1 MRYNL
6 YLLQYNNYYNRVVKK
21 LNTLEAYQDYLVAK
35 IMDLN
40 IDIKDS
46 INTTIVINYKEQ
58 LDTPNYLL
66 IEDKVRNVVTRWF
79 VIECTMIRGLQ
90 YSLAIR
96 RDVIADYFDEIMR
109 SPCIIQKGWVSNNNV
124 LVFNKEPQN
133 FNKIKK
139 SELLI
144 KDYTESAWIVGFIDR
159 NAKYEENGTP
169 KKIYSAYKEND
180 IMVDFD
186 YGTLPTSVTD
196 YMAIGS
202 ATPTSYK
209 TAPITNV
216 NDCVVK
222 FPFNFQEWKM
232 SNNLGCYNGDYYS
245 YITGESA
252 NVKSISKFSFIGESK
267 TAISNGFYANIEND
281 MDYTPTNVP
290 TVRRENNLTPSFA
303 QTKSQIKRITDNMIP
318 KIESELS
325 LSYANNKFNLD
336 SVSYNNFMESYAGK
350 ICEISGVYYRV
361 EDVEDD
367 VVELTWTSNSKNP
380 FKDCYLTDDQLY
392 QIRENAYMSY
402 IPNLTPDNLSN
413 TDFKI
418 YGVTHKHYLKLT
430 QITTDT
436 FTTLPTTRNHLYDAP
451 YDMFVMPYSDDFK
464 YGFNNT
470 LYTTDKDLYL
480 NLAIEISK
488 VLAGAVYDIQIVPY
502 CPFVWLQDSGLDP
515 DNFVW
520 DFSLLN
526 AVEIYKTVEGV
537 DTVVGHY
544 YFSTISCDKQYV
556 SENRS
561 ELTFLFANPSYKE
574 ITCLN
579 QYILCSPNEEAKW
592 EFNPAMNKGVYG
604 WNYSFDYKPYASY
617 VKLQPV
623 WKYLYGNE
631 SYNGLTDKRGLVYN
645 GNYSITQLTDAWQTY
660 IQNNKNYQQIF
671 DTEISAQIKK
681 FDMNQ
686 KAQWETVGYR
696 NFSFNPIKSI
706 LGIVGENKQ
715 MDFDRE
721 VFNVDLSAKRD
732 LFNYQLDNIQSLPNT
747 LKKISS
753 INIDFRLYPFVE
765 IYSCTEQEK
774 SIFRDD
780 IRWNGMTIMAPG
792 YIEDYID
799 PNNET
804 FIKATLIRFDEF
816 EAQENDYTLVQ
827 NINIELDK
835 GIYITKEE

>member
-380 FKDCYLTDDQLY
+380 FKDCYLTDDQL
-392 QIRENAYMSY
+392 
-402 IPNLTPDNLSN
+402 
-413 TDFKI
+413 
-418 YGVTHKHYLKLT
+418 
-430 QITTDT
+430 
-436 FTTLPTTRNHLYDAP
+436 
-451 YDMFVMPYSDDFK
+451 
-464 YGFNNT
+464 FN
-470 LYTTDKDLYL
+470 
-480 NLAIEISK
+480 S
-488 VLAGAVYDIQIVPY
+488 
-502 CPFVWLQDSGLDP
+502 
-515 DNFVW
+515 
-520 DFSLLN
+520 
-526 AVEIYKTVEGV
+526 
-537 DTVVGHY
+537 
-544 YFSTISCDKQYV
+544 
-556 SENRS
+556 
-561 ELTFLFANPSYKE
+561 
-574 ITCLN
+574 
-579 QYILCSPNEEAKW
+579 
-592 EFNPAMNKGVYG
+592 
-604 WNYSFDYKPYASY
+604 
-617 VKLQPV
+617 
-623 WKYLYGNE
+623 
-631 SYNGLTDKRGLVYN
+631 
-645 GNYSITQLTDAWQTY
+645 
-660 IQNNKNYQQIF
+660 
-671 DTEISAQIKK
+671 
-681 FDMNQ
+681 
-686 KAQWETVGYR
+686 
-696 NFSFNPIKSI
+696 
-706 LGIVGENKQ
+706 
-715 MDFDRE
+715 
-721 VFNVDLSAKRD
+721 
-732 LFNYQLDNIQSLPNT
+732 
-747 LKKISS
+747 
-753 INIDFRLYPFVE
+753 
-765 IYSCTEQEK
+765 
-774 SIFRDD
+774 
-780 IRWNGMTIMAPG
+780 
-792 YIEDYID
+792 
-799 PNNET
+799 
-804 FIKATLIRFDEF
+804 
-816 EAQENDYTLVQ
+816 
-827 NINIELDK
+827 
-835 GIYITKEE
+835 